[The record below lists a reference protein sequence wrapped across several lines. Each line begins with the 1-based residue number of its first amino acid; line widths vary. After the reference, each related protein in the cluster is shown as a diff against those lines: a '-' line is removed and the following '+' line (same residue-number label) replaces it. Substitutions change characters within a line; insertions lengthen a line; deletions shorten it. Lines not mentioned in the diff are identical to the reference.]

1 MKKSND
7 NWQFILLCCLVY
19 FTSYMTRYNYSS
31 IVNEMVNSMG
41 LEKSVVGFSLTL
53 SFITYGVGQLVSG
66 YLGDKIS
73 PRKLIAMGLLVT
85 ACCNIAVGAVSSIYV
100 IYVIWALNGFAQA
113 FLWPPLVKIMIHTI
127 AKEKY
132 GKANSY
138 VITAS
143 QVATVLVYVLASI
156 CAAFASWNV
165 LFFIC
170 GTLAVIVSAVWL
182 LSTKD
187 IKEPEPIVKT
197 AESKEDGGKKL
208 TVGGLILSAGLIPI
222 LIAIVMQGMIR
233 DGITAWVP
241 SYITE
246 EFNLSVER
254 SILTSSILPVFAILS
269 VGVTRWL
276 RGRCKTELHTTIL
289 LWGISIVCAAGLLI
303 FHESQLVISVLLMAL
318 MTACAHG
325 INLMLICDLPA
336 RFVKYGNVSFA
347 SGLLNSCTYIGS
359 ALSTYGIALL
369 SDEFGWNTTIIAWC
383 VIAVVGLL
391 TCVFATKKS
400 SIIKD

>member
-1 MKKSND
+1 MKKQFRE
-7 NWQFILLCCLVY
+7 WQFVLICCLVY

-31 IVNEMVNSMG
+31 IVSEMVNSMG
-41 LEKSVVGFSLTL
+41 LDKSTVGFSLTL
-53 SFITYGVGQLVSG
+53 SFITYGVGQLISG
-66 YLGDKIS
+66 YLGDKIA
-73 PRKLIAMGLLVT
+73 PRKLIALGLAVT
-85 ACCNIAVGAVSSIYV
+85 ACCNVAVGTCSNITV

-113 FLWPPLVKIMIHTI
+113 FLWPPLVKVMTQML
-127 AKEKY
+127 AADRY

-138 VITAS
+138 VIMAS
-143 QVATVLVYVLASI
+143 QVATVLVYILASL
-156 CAAFASWNV
+156 CAAFATWNV
-165 LFFIC
+165 LFFVC
-170 GTLAVIVSAVWL
+170 GLLAVAVSIVWL
-182 LSTKD
+182 LYTKD
-187 IKEPEPIVKT
+187 VVPT
-197 AESKEDGGKKL
+197 ADDNVPQKVASDGKKISVWML
-208 TVGGLILSAGLIPI
+208 VLQAGLIPI

-246 EFNLSVER
+246 EFNLSVES

-276 RGRCKTELHTTIL
+276 RGRCKTEIHTTIL
-289 LWGISIVCAAGLLI
+289 LWGISIGCAAGLLM
-303 FHESQLVISVLLMAL
+303 FHESQMIVSVLLMSL

-325 INLMLICDLPA
+325 INLMLICELPA

-369 SDEFGWNTTIIAWC
+369 SDKLGWNATIIAWC
-383 VIAVVGLL
+383 AIAVVGLL
-391 TCVFATKKS
+391 TCVFAAKKS
-400 SIIKD
+400 GIIKD